1 MKSRPRTLSAKVYF
15 GLTVATSFLTVAPRL
30 RWKTAL
36 AMKCQKCDKLATF
49 HITDLSGD
57 QLLALHLCA
66 ECVKEYLQPEE
77 TPPPQKV
84 VSKVISKQLKLEQT
98 TEELAELD
106 HKECPV
112 CGISFYEFRQ
122 GGRLGCPNDY
132 VFFSNELEPL
142 LNNVHGG
149 VEHVGKKPLRGSHD
163 TQPQTELIK
172 LRREM
177 KEAVDREDYELAS
190 ELRDRIK
197 SVEGESSP

>member
-1 MKSRPRTLSAKVYF
+1 
-15 GLTVATSFLTVAPRL
+15 
-30 RWKTAL
+30 
-36 AMKCQKCDKLATF
+36 MKCQKCDKLATF

-66 ECVKEYLQPEE
+66 DCVKEYLQPEQPVE
-77 TPPPQKV
+77 QSSEVTNI
-84 VSKVISKQLKLEQT
+84 ISKQLKLGQT

-106 HKECPV
+106 DKQCPV

-132 VFFSNELEPL
+132 VYFADELEPL

-149 VEHVGKKPLRGSHD
+149 VEHIGKKPKRGAHD

-177 KEAVDREDYELAS
+177 KEAVDREDYEKAS

-197 SVEGESSP
+197 SVEGES

>member
-1 MKSRPRTLSAKVYF
+1 
-15 GLTVATSFLTVAPRL
+15 
-30 RWKTAL
+30 
-36 AMKCQKCDKLATF
+36 MKCQKCDKLATF

-57 QLLALHLCA
+57 QVLALHLCA
-66 ECVKEYLQPEE
+66 DCVKDYLQPDKPVQPA
-77 TPPPQKV
+77 TTV
-84 VSKVISKQLKLEQT
+84 TNIISKQLKLGQT

-106 HKECPV
+106 DKECPI

-132 VFFSNELEPL
+132 VFFATELEPL
-142 LNNVHGG
+142 LNNVHGS
-149 VEHVGKKPLRGSHD
+149 VEHVGKKPLRGPHD

-177 KEAVDREDYELAS
+177 KEAVDCEDYELAS

-197 SVEGESSP
+197 SVEGEPRS